1 LQKSYC
7 TGEVGRE
14 ANDTANDLQYRN
26 VKDVALKHARAML
39 QANQTKTTSSSK
51 PQPMHSNHLYG
62 EVESNINLDSI
73 KMQEALLKS
82 KQETKKKDKVDDDDD
97 RKRKYNSVS
106 SYNEDVTEED
116 MEVYR
121 MNRMRG
127 DNPMSKYNFTSP
139 LRSTSKEYTSHPD
152 APCVMSE
159 KADMERKWRE
169 VQVPYA

>member
-1 LQKSYC
+1 MQKSYC
-7 TGEVGRE
+7 KGEVERE

-26 VKDVALKHARAML
+26 VKDVALKHARTML

-51 PQPMHSNHLYG
+51 PRPMHLNHLYG

-127 DNPMSKYNFTSP
+127 DDPMSNFNT
-139 LRSTSKEYTSHPD
+139 
-152 APCVMSE
+152 
-159 KADMERKWRE
+159 
-169 VQVPYA
+169 